1 VVEDDSL
8 ICLLLED
15 MLLELGCQVVGTAA
29 DVKRALDLARRE
41 ESIDVAILD
50 VNLGGR
56 QVFPVA
62 GVLAGRGV
70 PFLFATGMGADGLPA
85 EWLGHCSVQK
95 PMSIEGLG
103 TALRRAMDNRPAK
116 DQPAPAEP

>member
-1 VVEDDSL
+1 MVEDDSL

-29 DVKRALDLARRE
+29 DVTRAIDLAQRE
-41 ESIDVAILD
+41 ESVDVAILD

-62 GVLAGRGV
+62 EILAERGV
-70 PFLFATGMGADGLPA
+70 PF
-85 EWLGHCSVQK
+85 CS
-95 PMSIEGLG
+95 
-103 TALRRAMDNRPAK
+103 RPAWGRTGC
-116 DQPAPAEP
+116 PTAGWAIAPCRNR